1 MVLPVPD
8 KPKNNAV
15 SPLVPALAEQCMG
28 SRPALG
34 MRKFMT
40 VNTPFFISPAYSV
53 PKITI
58 SLRSKLRSM
67 LVVEVI
73 SEV

>member
-1 MVLPVPD
+1 MD
-8 KPKNNAV
+8 QCSEDGQCDDGDFFNG
-15 SPLVPALAEQCMG
+15 AEQCIE

-34 MRKFMT
+34 IRKFIT

-58 SLRSKLRSM
+58 SRRSKLRSM